1 MESASFVIETAH
13 YLKPIM
19 ALSLALPV
27 VVVASVISFLQ
38 VRNLLAPD
46 EKSRPHSNSFLIL

>member
-1 MESASFVIETAH
+1 MESASFVIETAQ
-13 YLKPIM
+13 YLKPIL

-38 VRNLLAPD
+38 LRNLLAPD
-46 EKSRPHSNSFLIL
+46 EKNCPHSN